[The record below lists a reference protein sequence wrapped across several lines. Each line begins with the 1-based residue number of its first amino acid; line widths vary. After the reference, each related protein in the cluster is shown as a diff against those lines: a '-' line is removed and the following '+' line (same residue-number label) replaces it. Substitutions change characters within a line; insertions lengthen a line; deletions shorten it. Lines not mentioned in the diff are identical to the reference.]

1 MQKLDENKRKRQ
13 MLKVAIV
20 GNIASGKST
29 VEKILEEKGFKVYD
43 TDKIAHEILESS
55 EDVFKEFGTNNRPEI
70 AKIVFSA
77 PDKLRKLEEIIHPLV
92 KEKLLKIFE
101 NNFDLVF
108 VSVPQLFEAG
118 FENLFDKIIYITAD
132 ESTRR
137 ERLMKRNSLSP
148 EEAQKRIEAQKE
160 DNKKERADFIIE
172 NNDSLDKLRE
182 QIQET
187 LKQIV

>member
-1 MQKLDENKRKRQ
+1 MNVIGLT
-13 MLKVAIV
+13 
-20 GNIASGKST
+20 GGTGSGKS
-29 VEKILEEKGFKVYD
+29 VVSRSLEAAGAVIVD
-43 TDKIAHEILESS
+43 ADKIAHEILESS

-118 FENLFDKIIYITAD
+118 FEKLFDKIIYITAD

-160 DNKKERADFIIE
+160 DNKKERANFIIE

-182 QIQET
+182 QIQEI
-187 LKQIV
+187 LEQLV